1 MDARNKSKSPLDG
14 RIPRVPIRYFVELRC
29 QGNVALAASVIGVH
43 ISQLSRWLHGT
54 GPRDV
59 NSKNRGRLIASGIE
73 PYSIREVWEARK
85 FKDLGT
91 ARARAAARGDNAA
104 VAGIN
109 ETLHHM
115 FPSFPS
121 SPPFPAVPPTIE
133 LW

>member
-1 MDARNKSKSPLDG
+1 MDARNKSKSPRDG

-85 FKDLGT
+85 FKDLGA
-91 ARARAAARGDNAA
+91 ARARAAARGGSSCAA

-115 FPSFPS
+115 FPLVPV
-121 SPPFPAVPPTIE
+121 VPPTIE